1 MCGILGVCLDIKA
14 TRTFSDMERM
24 KLNFAELLVSSQ
36 ARGRDA
42 AGAYVVN
49 KNSDVIYFKAPMT
62 ASDLIDTDSFWKM
75 LNDYVGENTVAI
87 IGHTRAA
94 TTGSPKCNDNNHP
107 VVDLP
112 IIGVHNGVIRNH
124 LELGRQ
130 YKKSAEVDSAA
141 IMALLRVKSGKKPLT
156 VETMTKNLHKLDG
169 PFAIAVADTR
179 KPDSVYLARN
189 GNPVVF
195 HRDRSAGLLWFA
207 STEAILRDGLEL
219 YATDKVFEMPGNSA
233 CRIDSK
239 AVRRKLKFQV
249 LKSASSTAKSA
260 AVTPMKFPS
269 ATVRKP
275 SNAAILGEGRRS
287 AYKVPSRGNYH
298 REPQVQCG
306 KCGTA
311 IYTVF
316 MGSTPVETCGCKPL
330 RTLFD

>member
-14 TRTFSDMERM
+14 PRTFSDMERM

-49 KNSDVIYFKAPMT
+49 KNADVIYFKAPMT

-107 VVDLP
+107 IVDLP

-124 LELGRQ
+124 LELGRK
-130 YKKSAEVDSAA
+130 YKKAAEVDSAA

-156 VETMTKNLHKLDG
+156 VETLTKNLHKLDG

-179 KPDSVYLARN
+179 KPDAVYLARN
-189 GNPVVF
+189 NNPVVF
-195 HRDRSAGLLWFA
+195 HRDRDAGLLWFA
-207 STEAILRDGLEL
+207 STEAILR
-219 YATDKVFEMPGNSA
+219 YAS
-233 CRIDSK
+233 
-239 AVRRKLKFQV
+239 
-249 LKSASSTAKSA
+249 
-260 AVTPMKFPS
+260 
-269 ATVRKP
+269 
-275 SNAAILGEGRRS
+275 
-287 AYKVPSRGNYH
+287 
-298 REPQVQCG
+298 
-306 KCGTA
+306 
-311 IYTVF
+311 
-316 MGSTPVETCGCKPL
+316 
-330 RTLFD
+330 

>member
-14 TRTFSDMERM
+14 TRTFEDMERL
-24 KLNFAELLVSSQ
+24 KFNFAELLMSSQ

-49 KNSDVIYFKAPMT
+49 QNSDVIYFKAPMT
-62 ASDLIDTDSFWKM
+62 ASDLIDTDTFWKM
-75 LNDYVGENTVAI
+75 LNEYVGENTVAI

-107 VVDLP
+107 IVDLP
-112 IIGVHNGVIRNH
+112 IVGVHNGVIRNH
-124 LELGRQ
+124 LELGRK
-130 YKKSAEVDSAA
+130 YKKAAEVDSAA
-141 IMALLRVKSGKKPLT
+141 IMALLRVKSGKTPLK
-156 VETMTKNLHKLDG
+156 VETLTKHLHKLDG

-179 KPDSVYLARN
+179 KPDAVYLARN
-189 GNPVVF
+189 NNPVVF
-195 HRDRSAGLLWFA
+195 HRDRDAGLLWFA

-219 YATDKVFEMPGNSA
+219 HADDKVFEMPGNSA

-239 AVRRKLKFQV
+239 AVRRKLKFHA
-249 LKSASSTAKSA
+249 LKSASPTAKSA

-269 ATVRKP
+269 ATMTKP
-275 SNAAILGEGRRS
+275 SRPTYS
-287 AYKVPSRGNYH
+287 VPSRGNYH

-306 KCGTA
+306 KCGSA
-311 IYTVF
+311 ILTVF
-316 MGSTPVETCGCKPL
+316 MGSTQVETCGCKPL